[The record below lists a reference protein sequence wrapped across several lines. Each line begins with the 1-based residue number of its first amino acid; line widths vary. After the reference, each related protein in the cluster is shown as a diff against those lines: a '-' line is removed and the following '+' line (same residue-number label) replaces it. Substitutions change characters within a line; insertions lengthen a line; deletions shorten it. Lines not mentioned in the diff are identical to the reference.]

1 MVALMKGKVWSE
13 HKHKMTYPCIAEVKY
28 DEIRVHVVRVHDSI
42 QFLSYAGKPLLNLS
56 AFAPAFSLLMQNNF
70 LTALDCGVE
79 VNGTFADSYRY
90 VRSKSVPADLVQAPI
105 KFYLFDLPDL
115 GAYTYAERVARRYSV
130 CSDAINVNLKLYAP
144 EQYTCTNEAA
154 VDALFIKVRERG
166 FEGLM
171 VKSLRHLYH
180 SVPARTD
187 GWLKLKPEAEADGKI
202 ISFHEAVSLE
212 GTPLGRIGSIG
223 VALEDGSFAT
233 PAGIGH
239 ALGEQMFKHP
249 DQYLHHWVEFKF
261 MERDRAGGYR
271 HPSFTRFREDK
282 V

>member
-1 MVALMKGKVWSE
+1 MAVLMKGKVWSE
-13 HKHKMTYPCIAEVKY
+13 HKHKMTYPCVAEIKY

-56 AFAPAFSLLMQNNF
+56 AFAPAFLLLMRNNH
-70 LTALDCGVE
+70 LHNLDCGVE
-79 VNGTFADSYRY
+79 VNGTFADSYRC

-105 KFYLFDLPDL
+105 KFYLFDLPDCFL
-115 GAYTYAERVARRYSV
+115 HTYAERVIKRYSV
-130 CSDAINVNLKLYAP
+130 CSQAINVNLKLYAP

-202 ISFHEAVSLE
+202 IELHEAYSLD
-212 GTPLGRIGSIG
+212 GAPLGRIGS
-223 VALEDGSFAT
+223 VTVELEDGSSAC
-233 PAGIGH
+233 PAGFAH
-239 ALGEQMFKHP
+239 DLGRDMYEHP
-249 DQYLHHWVEFKF
+249 DKYKQQWIQFHY

-271 HPSFTRFREDK
+271 HPSFTRFREAK